1 MPRKNT
7 NAEGGDLGVRQ
18 DSKQTTPATN
28 SLTDA
33 QTQATKSWRDV
44 LSVHPAAELFPL
56 MSEAELKEL
65 GEDIKKNGLTSP
77 IVLWQA
83 DPKAPEQLLDGRNRL
98 DAIELVTGKP
108 VEIGAPSVMAGEDF
122 LACNRVITLD
132 KSVDPY
138 AYVISANIHRRHLTA
153 EQKRELIVKL
163 LKTTPEKS
171 SRQIAKIVGRSHPHV
186 AKVREELEK
195 AGDVETVT
203 TSIDTKGRKQP
214 TKRKRPPTEDAKKA
228 AVPKPLPAETVVR
241 EAVAP
246 DEELALLREFA
257 RFVIN
262 RARSVSTDPKD
273 HREWKVLLGR
283 VKQVVGAPLHPPDA
297 GEVPGIQDY
306 LRKGAP

>member
-33 QTQATKSWRDV
+33 QTQATKSWRDDTP
-44 LSVHPAAELFPL
+44 VHPAAELFPL
-56 MSEAELKEL
+56 MSEPELREL

-108 VEIGAPSVMAGEDF
+108 VEIGAPSLMAGDDF
-122 LACNRVITLD
+122 LAPDRVVTLD
-132 KSVDPY
+132 KSVEPY

-153 EQKRELIVKL
+153 EQKRELIAKL
-163 LKTTPEKS
+163 LKATPEKS
-171 SRQIAKIVGRSHPHV
+171 NRQIA
-186 AKVREELEK
+186 
-195 AGDVETVT
+195 ETVKADHKT
-203 TSIDTKGRKQP
+203 VASVRAEKESIGEIPQLKERTGKDGKT
-214 TKRKRPPTEDAKKA
+214 RKRRSAQRRKPPKRTTQKPVVEPTPKEQV
-228 AVPKPLPAETVVR
+228 VPNVV
-241 EAVAP
+241 AQ

-257 RFVIN
+257 LFVLN
-262 RARSVSTDPKD
+262 VAKTVTTDPED
-273 HREWKVLLGR
+273 RHRWKFLRGQVQAILG
-283 VKQVVGAPLHPPDA
+283 GH
-297 GEVPGIQDY
+297 
-306 LRKGAP
+306 